1 LSSFAP
7 RWVKA
12 ARARTASTRLI
23 VKAEGEDSGSQ
34 ARNPVPTL
42 QENDGLQDGII
53 LAGYTLKKQK
63 VRI

>member
-53 LAGYTLKKQK
+53 LASYT
-63 VRI
+63 